1 MATRRYY
8 SAIAVDNT
16 LASSINN
23 SVTSLTLNA
32 SPVGLPGSFPYAL
45 AVDYDTSSEELVL
58 VTAASGSTLTIT
70 RAFNG
75 TAAQAHNAGAT
86 VRHVI
91 AAQDLTDFQDHAAA
105 GPNGVHG
112 ITGALGTFLA
122 TPTSTTLASLISDET
137 GTGSLVFGTSPTLSS
152 PVLTTPKATI
162 GFNVQTGTAYTLV
175 ATDQDTLVTLNNA
188 SAITL
193 TVPPSIFTAGMAIN
207 IQQLG
212 AGQVTVAAGSGV
224 TITGTGTKL
233 RAQYSAAVILCTGSN
248 AFTLLGDII

>member
-32 SPVGLPGSFPYAL
+32 SPVGLPGSFPYVI
-45 AVDYDTSSEELVL
+45 AVDYDTASEELVL
-58 VTAASGSTLTIT
+58 VTNSSGSTLTIT

-86 VRHVI
+86 VRHVLV
-91 AAQDLTDFQDHAAA
+91 AQDMTDFQDHAAA
-105 GPNGVHG
+105 TGSVHG
-112 ITGALGTFLA
+112 IADTSALA
-122 TPTSTTLASLISDET
+122 TLT
-137 GTGSLVFGTSPTLSS
+137 GTQTLTNKT
-152 PVLTTPKATI
+152 LTTPTINSPVIATPKITI
-162 GFNVQTGTAYTLV
+162 GFNAQTGTSYTLI
-175 ATDQDTLVTLNNA
+175 ATDQDILVTLSNS

-193 TVPPSIFTAGMAIN
+193 TVPPSIFSAGMAIN

-212 AGQVTVAAGSGV
+212 AGQVTIAAGSGV

-248 AFTLLGDII
+248 TFTLLGDII

>member
-112 ITGALGTFLA
+112 ITGALGTFLT

-137 GTGSLVFGTSPTLSS
+137 GSGSLVFGTSP
-152 PVLTTPKATI
+152 VLTTPKSTI
-162 GFNVQTGTAYTLV
+162 GFNAQTGTSYTLV

-233 RAQYSAAVILCTGSN
+233 SKQYSAAVILCTASN
-248 AFTLLGDII
+248 AFTLIGDIA